1 MTRNMAT
8 AGIAAAGA
16 LLGGAF
22 LLLTGRDPRM
32 PRIARRSGRRPY
44 RRPPNAPIRQAGA
57 KQMRD
62 PPESW
67 DRVDE
72 SSDQSF
78 PASDPPST
86 Y

>member
-1 MTRNMAT
+1 MSRNIAT

-16 LLGGAF
+16 LLGGAL
-22 LLLTGRDPRM
+22 LLLTGRDPRT
-32 PRIARRSGRRPY
+32 PRIARRSGGRPG
-44 RRPPNAPIRQAGA
+44 RRPPNAPVRPAGA

-62 PPESW
+62 PPKTW

-72 SSDQSF
+72 TSDESF